1 MAVNSLFGWVLSGS
15 IWVKS
20 EKLETTNLH
29 STHVL
34 FSRDIAGY
42 ENSVRRFW
50 DLEILGTSKKDAP
63 CYHHY
68 IEDIRKNSEN
78 RYEISLPFKEN
89 RVPTI
94 LIRTE
99 VLELGLEFR
108 SSRPEMSC

>member
-15 IWVKS
+15 IGVKS

-34 FSRDIAGY
+34 FSRDIAGH

-50 DLEILGTSKKDAP
+50 DLEILGNSEKDTP
-63 CYHHY
+63 CYDHY

-78 RYEISLPFKEN
+78 RYEVSLSFKEN

-99 VLELGLEFR
+99 VLELG
-108 SSRPEMSC
+108 